1 MRRKHNIEN
10 VLEMGH
16 EIIRQKG
23 YNKTGVQ
30 EIINVCGIPKGS
42 FYNFFK
48 SKEDFGIKALNYY
61 TEKQY
66 KIVKKYLTNKKIKPI
81 NRLKKLY
88 NLMTDIN
95 KEEKFTYGCLIG
107 NMTQEMSG
115 ISDGIITEANKD
127 LKMISDLISDCII
140 EGQRSGEI
148 RDDFS
153 AKDLAVYVQNNFY
166 GAQLKAKAEKD
177 INSFN
182 VFMKM
187 TFEFLAAK

>member
-10 VLEMGH
+10 VLEMGL

-81 NRLKKLY
+81 NR
-88 NLMTDIN
+88 
-95 KEEKFTYGCLIG
+95 
-107 NMTQEMSG
+107 
-115 ISDGIITEANKD
+115 
-127 LKMISDLISDCII
+127 
-140 EGQRSGEI
+140 
-148 RDDFS
+148 
-153 AKDLAVYVQNNFY
+153 
-166 GAQLKAKAEKD
+166 
-177 INSFN
+177 SF
-182 VFMKM
+182 
-187 TFEFLAAK
+187 